1 MIRRKPLT
9 TEAIATDIK
18 NGMNREFGEAGKR
31 IGVSQIFINNLTAV
45 KA

>member
-1 MIRRKPLT
+1 MTRRKPQT
-9 TEAIATDIK
+9 TEAIAPDIK
-18 NGMNREFGEAGKR
+18 NGMNREYGEAGKR